1 MESGR
6 HGTPTNHLKAER
18 VSVVLGGFRTC
29 GDRRGQVS
37 EIGWQYP
44 PAHPPALQL
53 ISPSTS
59 TSTFIGHRRMTE
71 ED

>member
-1 MESGR
+1 M
-6 HGTPTNHLKAER
+6 HGHMSIKAER

-44 PAHPPALQL
+44 PAHPPTQSSDIERFAGSLA
-53 ISPSTS
+53 INNS
-59 TSTFIGHRRMTE
+59 
-71 ED
+71 